1 MRHSEQGFTM
11 IELMVVVSILA
22 ILTAIAAPS
31 FKGLIESWRV
41 KQEVEGLQS
50 AIFYARSEAI
60 KRGGGVVLQKI
71 ANNTDGCT
79 LASSNA
85 DWGCG
90 WFVCQDTNGNDQCA
104 TAEPVLQT
112 YKTSGKTEIQ
122 RTLKGGE
129 SISFNRWGLPTA
141 AFAFNLLPVN
151 ASTNSPAA
159 RGLCTSSGGRTAITN
174 SIPC

>member
-71 ANNTDGCT
+71 ANTTDGCT

-85 DWGCG
+85 AL
-90 WFVCQDTNGNDQCA
+90 TR
-104 TAEPVLQT
+104 PVS
-112 YKTSGKTEIQ
+112 KPSADC
-122 RTLKGGE
+122 
-129 SISFNRWGLPTA
+129 SISVGLFITA
-141 AFAFNLLPVN
+141 SSSITEATVSTLA
-151 ASTNSPAA
+151 AICSTNCLSARLGTSPV
-159 RGLCTSSGGRTAITN
+159 SST
-174 SIPC
+174 

>member
-112 YKTSGKTEIQ
+112 ADSNLKCNTCHRLRFADVVTS
-122 RTLKGGE
+122 
-129 SISFNRWGLPTA
+129 FVLPA
-141 AFAFNLLPVN
+141 
-151 ASTNSPAA
+151 AST
-159 RGLCTSSGGRTAITN
+159 
-174 SIPC
+174 